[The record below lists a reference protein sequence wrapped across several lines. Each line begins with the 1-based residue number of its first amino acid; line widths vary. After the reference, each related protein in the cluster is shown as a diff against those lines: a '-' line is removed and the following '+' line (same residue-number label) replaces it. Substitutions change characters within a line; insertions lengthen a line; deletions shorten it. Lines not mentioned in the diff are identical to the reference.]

1 MSEIL
6 FDIAEVLEYD
16 DTYRY
21 IDSTQPNT
29 NVSNLFSI
37 KVRSC
42 VSYFN
47 DKPFIVQPASANIK
61 QIPLVG
67 EIVLIY
73 KTFNQASTPTKRR
86 DAWYYLTTLNIQS
99 SIHANSLPGL
109 SNSLIT
115 QEEIDAA
122 KPGKT
127 FQYKTVSPL
136 QPYEGDLLLEGRFGN
151 SIRFGNTVKTGGAYT
166 ISTPWNGTQD
176 SDQPDP
182 IIVLSNGRRNLSS
195 KQFVVENIQTDAA
208 SVYLTSTQQLS
219 SFKLNNTIRQS
230 TSESAFAKSQL
241 VGTADRVVLKSKSDI
256 IVLDSKQA
264 VELNSPIIS
273 MGVKQSK
280 EPVLHSTAVETIIN
294 VIVQIL
300 NGGLTDSNG
309 VPVVADPALIANIS
323 TQLTQLKNKSIL
335 QDTYKG

>member
-1 MSEIL
+1 
-6 FDIAEVLEYD
+6 
-16 DTYRY
+16 
-21 IDSTQPNT
+21 
-29 NVSNLFSI
+29 
-37 KVRSC
+37 
-42 VSYFN
+42 
-47 DKPFIVQPASANIK
+47 VQPASANIK

>member
-21 IDSTQPNT
+21 IDPSGSNT

-42 VSYFN
+42 ASYFN

-151 SIRFGNTVKTGGAYT
+151 SIRFGNTVKTGGIYSVNA
-166 ISTPWNGTQD
+166 PWAGILHPK
-176 SDQPDP
+176 QPDP
-182 IIVLSNGRRNLSS
+182 IIILSNGRKNLLG
-195 KQFVVENIQTDAA
+195 KQFVAENIQTDD
-208 SVYLTSTQQLS
+208 SSIYLTSTQKLS
-219 SFKLNNTIRQS
+219 AFKLNNRIRQS
-230 TSESAFAKSQL
+230 TSQSAFAKSQFI
-241 VGTADRVVLKSKSDI
+241 GTADRIVLKSKSDI
-256 IVLDSKQA
+256 IILDSKLA

-273 MGVKQSK
+273 MGVKRSK

-294 VIVQIL
+294 IIMQIL

-309 VPVVADPALIANIS
+309 APVVADPSLIANIS
-323 TQLTQLKNKSIL
+323 KQLTQLKNKSIL